1 MKQTPLRHQF
11 SPLEIRKCTLWRRGV
26 LLIPFALA
34 CFALS
39 SQARATCQQGC
50 GFPDPSN
57 TFLGQDTLISNTI
70 GSDNTAVGSD
80 ALYNNTSGF
89 QNTAMGDQALYNNT
103 TGSDNTAEG
112 FQALQLHTT
121 GDFNTALGT
130 FAMASTKSTGRLPYG
145 SARHAGTWPQNLMR
159 TKQAFDCFP
168 ERSSR
173 FWRAGACD
181 EHRDI
186 GTVQN
191 TPG

>member
-11 SPLEIRKCTLWRRGV
+11 SPLEIRKCTLRRRGV

-103 TGSDNTAEG
+103 TGPIIPPRDSRLSNSTR
-112 FQALQLHTT
+112 QVTSTPHWALLRWLLPSRPAACHTVRR
-121 GDFNTALGT
+121 GT
-130 FAMASTKSTGRLPYG
+130 L
-145 SARHAGTWPQNLMR
+145 ARG
-159 TKQAFDCFP
+159 
-168 ERSSR
+168 
-173 FWRAGACD
+173 
-181 EHRDI
+181 HRI
-186 GTVQN
+186 
-191 TPG
+191 